1 MTKAFELIWWFIN
14 EAAMLI
20 GAFVALRFALINI
33 TFYKKDINERIR
45 NQTDKGLSRTDAIA
59 LISFRRK
66 NEILKAVGYITI
78 TFVFVYIAIDIVFTH
93 IL

>member
-1 MTKAFELIWWFIN
+1 MIKAFELIWWFLC
-14 EAAMLI
+14 EAVMLA

-78 TFVFVYIAIDIVFTH
+78 TFVFVYIAIDIIFRH